1 MDYNLMKFMQDT
13 IMAKRDFFTL
23 RAYLR
28 ENAEYVGPP
37 RVEDLLRSL
46 ADTMQEIEAGVMG
59 SHHVDGTIQ
68 DYNGF

>member
-1 MDYNLMKFMQDT
+1 MDYNMMKFMQDT

-28 ENAEYVGPP
+28 ENAEYVSPSQ
-37 RVEDLLRSL
+37 VEDLIQSL
-46 ADTMQEIEAGVMG
+46 AFIMQEIEAGVMG

-68 DYNGF
+68 DYNEF